1 MLLCLIAAA
10 YTCINEVLYHIYIYF
25 MYKPDGTPVI
35 DSGGR
40 RYIPVEVSHFLEV
53 WVDPAVIQHGEGG
66 L

>member
-10 YTCINEVLYHIYIYF
+10 YNLYKRSTIPYIYF

-40 RYIPVEVSHFLEV
+40 RHLPVEVSHFLEV
-53 WVDPAVIQHGEGG
+53 WMDPAVIQHGEGG

>member
-1 MLLCLIAAA
+1 
-10 YTCINEVLYHIYIYF
+10 